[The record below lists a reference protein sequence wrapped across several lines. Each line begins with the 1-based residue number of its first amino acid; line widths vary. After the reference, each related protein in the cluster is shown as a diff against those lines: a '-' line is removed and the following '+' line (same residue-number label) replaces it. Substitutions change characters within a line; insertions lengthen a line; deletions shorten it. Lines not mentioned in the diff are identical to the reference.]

1 MKAQHSFDP
10 MCLGP
15 ALEYAARGWHVFP
28 APPGEKKSHVAG
40 RFGNGQRWSA
50 TTDPDLIRQYW
61 RKYPDA
67 NMGIACGRASGLL
80 VIECD
85 TPEGHDVDGGIAQMR
100 DVIARH
106 GPLPDTIEALSP
118 TGSWH
123 LYFNYPAHTDVPNSS
138 AVVSPGIDVRGEGGM
153 VIGVPSIRP
162 GKSDPYRWKN
172 PPGLFE
178 LADCPDW
185 LLQLCLKKQTESSSA
200 NAKCKIDTGGSSF
213 DTGTS
218 EVEEILLWIDP
229 DGGGYY
235 AWLDVL
241 IGLHS
246 HFQGSSEGLQLADL
260 WSSQG
265 AKYKVGEVAEK
276 WKGFSSNGDKTF
288 ATVAEMARQNG
299 ADLSDIAR
307 RHKRGAARERAAE
320 EKSSRAEE
328 AGARTEAE
336 TTEFDLAHDAL
347 ARELGRRGWNRN
359 AKYVAVQGRWYF
371 WDTSRWAMD
380 VRLAH
385 MTLPRDFLQDRAREI
400 AEWADA
406 KAETLP
412 EKEADYIRTWE
423 KREGRGLRSANTV
436 AAVASLARSNLASVT
451 HANAFDADFLLLG
464 TPGGTV
470 DLKTGELR
478 PARREDMIS
487 KLTAVT
493 PSPAGTAASTWL
505 KFLKEIFEG
514 DDEIIG
520 FLQRAA
526 GYALTGLTSEHKLL
540 FLYGTGRN
548 GKSTFFETLQ
558 WIWGNYARRAAATT
572 FLTSAGERHPTDIAG
587 LAGARLVVGSEL
599 PKGKSWDEA
608 VLKDLT
614 GGDTMTA
621 RFMRGDFFD
630 FVPQM
635 TLMIAGNSMPSLR
648 GVDEALRARMVL
660 VPFAVTIPPEK
671 RDTALGEKLRRE
683 GPAILRWAIEGALA
697 WQQRGLDVPQRVA
710 AASTEYLDGEDLLG
724 QFLADETVQSP
735 GEFIFTSAL
744 HARFRQW
751 TDLQG
756 LASWSSHTFTK
767 ELKSRGLQ
775 ECRRSTGRG
784 FIGLRLAGP

>member
-1 MKAQHSFDP
+1 MKAQHSFDAP
-10 MCLGP
+10 CLGP

-28 APPGEKKSHVAG
+28 APLGEKKSHVAG
-40 RFGNGQRWSA
+40 RFGNGHRWGA
-50 TTDPDLIRQYW
+50 TTEPDLIRQYW

-67 NMGIACGRASGLL
+67 NVGIACGRASGLL

-85 TPEGHDVDGGIAQMR
+85 TPEGHDVDGIAQMR
-100 DVIARH
+100 DLIARH

-118 TGSWH
+118 SGSWH
-123 LYFNYPAHTDVPNSS
+123 LYFNYLAHTDVPNSS
-138 AVVSPGIDVRGEGGM
+138 AVVAPGIDVRGEGGI

-162 GKSDPYRWKN
+162 GKSDPYHWKN

-200 NAKCKIDTGGSSF
+200 SAKFKIDTGCSSF
-213 DTGTS
+213 NTGTS
-218 EVEEILLWIDP
+218 EVEEILSWIDP
-229 DGGGYY
+229 DSGGYY

-241 IGLHS
+241 MGLHN
-246 HFQGSSEGLQLADL
+246 HFQGSNEGLQLADL

-265 AKYKVGEVAEK
+265 AKYKVGEVADK
-276 WKGFSSNGDKTF
+276 WMGFSPDGDTTF
-288 ATVAEMARQNG
+288 ATVAELARRNG

-307 RHKRGAARERAAE
+307 RHKRGAAKERAAE
-320 EKSSRAEE
+320 GKPNGAED
-328 AGARTEAE
+328 AGARTGAE
-336 TTEFDLAHDAL
+336 TTGFDLSHDAL
-347 ARELGRRGWNRN
+347 TRELGRRGWDQN
-359 AKYVAVQGRWYF
+359 AKYVAMQGRWYF
-371 WDTSRWAMD
+371 WDATVWAID
-380 VRLAH
+380 ERLAH
-385 MTLPRDFLQDRAREI
+385 MTLARDFLQDRAREV

-412 EKEADYIRTWE
+412 EKKADDIRAWA

-436 AAVASLARSNLASVT
+436 AAVASLARSNQASVT
-451 HANAFDADFLLLG
+451 QANAFDADLLLLG

-470 DLKTGELR
+470 DLRTGELR

-487 KLTAVT
+487 KMTAVT
-493 PSPAGTAASTWL
+493 PSPAGTAAFTWL
-505 KFLKEIFEG
+505 KFLNDIFEG
-514 DDEIIG
+514 DAEMIS

-540 FLYGTGRN
+540 FLHGTGRN
-548 GKSTFFETLQ
+548 GKSTFLETLQ
-558 WIWGNYARRAAATT
+558 WIWGNYARRAAVTT
-572 FLTSAGERHPTDIAG
+572 FLTSVGERHPTDIAG
-587 LAGARLVVGSEL
+587 LSGARLVVGSEL

-635 TLMIAGNSMPSLR
+635 TLMIAGNNMPSLR

-697 WQQRGLDVPQRVA
+697 WRQCGLDVPPRVS

-724 QFLADETVQSP
+724 QFLADETVESP
-735 GEFIFTSAL
+735 GEFTFTSAL
-744 HARFRQW
+744 HVRFRLW
-751 TDLQG
+751 IELQG
-756 LASWSSHTFTK
+756 LGSWSSHTFTK
-767 ELKSRGLQ
+767 ELKSRGFQ

-784 FIGLRLAGP
+784 FIGLRLIRP

>member
-1 MKAQHSFDP
+1 MNAQHSFDP
-10 MCLGP
+10 PCLGP

-28 APPGEKKSHVAG
+28 APPGEKKSYIAG

-50 TTDPDLIRQYW
+50 TTDPDFIRHYW

-67 NMGIACGRASGLL
+67 NVGIACGRASGLL

-85 TPEGHDVDGGIAQMR
+85 TPEGHDVDGTAQMR
-100 DVIARH
+100 DLIARH

-123 LYFNYPAHTDVPNSS
+123 LYFKYPAHVDVPNSS
-138 AVVSPGIDVRGEGGM
+138 SDVAPGIDVRGEGGM

-162 GKSDPYRWKN
+162 GKRDPYRWKN
-172 PPGLFE
+172 PPGFFE

-185 LLQLCLKKQTESSSA
+185 LLQRCLKEPKENSTA
-200 NAKCKIDTGGSSF
+200 NTKFKFDTGGGFS
-213 DTGTS
+213 GTDIS
-218 EVEEILLWIDP
+218 EVEEILSWIDP
-229 DGGGYY
+229 DAGGYY
-235 AWLDVL
+235 PWLDVL
-241 IGLHS
+241 MGLHN
-246 HFQGSSEGLQLADL
+246 HFQGSSDGLHLADL

-265 AKYKVGEVAEK
+265 SKYKAGEVAEK
-276 WKGFSSNGDKTF
+276 WASFAPNGNTTF
-288 ATVAEMARQNG
+288 ATVAQMARQNG

-307 RHKRGAARERAAE
+307 RHKRGEAREGDASG
-320 EKSSRAEE
+320 KSSKSKDPGGQTGTANSD
-328 AGARTEAE
+328 
-336 TTEFDLAHDAL
+336 FDFAHDAL
-347 ARELGRRGWNRN
+347 ARELGARGWDRD
-359 AKYVAVQGRWYF
+359 AKYVAVQGRWYV
-371 WDTSRWAMD
+371 WDTSRWVMD
-380 VRLAH
+380 ERLAH
-385 MTLPRDFLQDRAREI
+385 MTLVRDFLQDRAREV
-400 AEWADA
+400 AEWADG
-406 KAETLP
+406 KAEMLR
-412 EKEADYIRTWE
+412 EKDADDIKTWA
-423 KREGRGLRSANTV
+423 KREARSLRSANTV

-451 HANAFDADFLLLG
+451 PASAFDADLLLLG

-470 DLKTGELR
+470 DLRTGQLR

-487 KLTAVT
+487 KLTTVA
-493 PSPAGTAASTWL
+493 PSVPGDIPSTWL
-505 KFLKEIFEG
+505 KFLDEIFEG
-514 DDEIIG
+514 DAEMIS
-520 FLQRAA
+520 FLQRVA
-526 GYALTGLTSEHKLL
+526 GYALTGLTSEHKLF

-558 WIWGNYARRAAATT
+558 WIWGTYARRAAATT
-572 FLTSAGERHPTDIAG
+572 FLTSTGERHPTDVAG

-635 TLMIAGNSMPSLR
+635 TLMIAGNNMPSLR

-660 VPFAVTIPPEK
+660 VPFAVTIPPER

-683 GPAILRWAIEGALA
+683 GPAILRWAIEGALS
-697 WQQRGLDVPQRVA
+697 WQERGLDVPQRVA

-724 QFLADETVQSP
+724 QFLADETVDSP
-735 GEFIFTSAL
+735 GEFTFTSAL
-744 HARFRQW
+744 HARFRLWIEQ
-751 TDLQG
+751 QG
-756 LASWSSHTFTK
+756 LGSWSSHTFTK
-767 ELKSRGLQ
+767 ELKSRGLR

-784 FIGLRLAGP
+784 FIGLRLIRP

>member
-10 MCLGP
+10 TCLGA

-40 RFGNGQRWSA
+40 RFGNGQRWGA
-50 TTDPDLIRQYW
+50 TTDPDLIGQYW
-61 RKYPDA
+61 RRYPDA
-67 NMGIACGRASGLL
+67 NVGIACGRGSGLL

-85 TPEGHDVDGGIAQMR
+85 TPEGHDVDGIAEMR
-100 DVIARH
+100 DLIALH

-118 TGSWH
+118 TRSWH
-123 LYFNYPAHTDVPNSS
+123 LYFKYPAHTDIPNSS
-138 AVVSPGIDVRGEGGM
+138 GHVAPGVDVRGEGGM

-162 GKSDPYRWKN
+162 DKSEPYRWKN

-185 LLQLCLKKQTESSSA
+185 LLQLCLKKQTDGSSSSA
-200 NAKCKIDTGGSSF
+200 KFKIDTGSSSF
-213 DTGTS
+213 DTDTS
-218 EVEEILLWIDP
+218 EVEEILSWIDP
-229 DGGGYY
+229 DSGGYY

-241 IGLHS
+241 MGLHS
-246 HFQGSSEGLQLADL
+246 HYQGSGEGLDLADL

-265 AKYKVGEVAEK
+265 AKYKAGEVAEK
-276 WKGFSSNGDKTF
+276 WNGFSPNGEKTF
-288 ATVAEMARQNG
+288 ATVAEMARRNG

-307 RHKRGAARERAAE
+307 RHKRGAARERTAE
-320 EKSSRAEE
+320 EKPNGAEDAKTRTGAE
-328 AGARTEAE
+328 A
-336 TTEFDLAHDAL
+336 TTFDLSHDAL
-347 ARELGRRGWNRN
+347 ARELGHRGWDQN
-359 AKYVAVQGRWYF
+359 AKYVAAQGRWYF
-371 WDTSRWAMD
+371 WDSIRWAID
-380 VRLAH
+380 ERLAH
-385 MTLPRDFLQDRAREI
+385 MTLVRDFLLDRACEV

-412 EKEADYIRTWE
+412 EKEADDIGAWA
-423 KREGRGLRSANTV
+423 KREGRGLRNASTV
-436 AAVASLARSNLASVT
+436 AAVASLARSNFASVT
-451 HANAFDADFLLLG
+451 QPNDFDADLLLLG

-470 DLKTGELR
+470 DLRTGELR

-487 KLTAVT
+487 KLTAVS

-505 KFLKEIFEG
+505 KFLNDVFEC
-514 DDEIIG
+514 DAEMIG

-526 GYALTGLTSEHKLL
+526 GYALTGLTSENKLL

-558 WIWGNYARRAAATT
+558 WIWRDYARRAAATT

-635 TLMIAGNSMPSLR
+635 TLMIAGNNMPSLR

-671 RDTALGEKLRRE
+671 RDTGLREKLRRE

-697 WQQRGLDVPQRVA
+697 WQQRGLDVPERVA

-724 QFLADETVQSP
+724 QFLADETVKSP
-735 GEFIFTSAL
+735 GEFTFTSEL
-744 HARFRQW
+744 HARFRVW
-751 TDLQG
+751 IELQG
-756 LASWSSHTFTK
+756 LGSWSSHTFTK

-784 FIGLRLAGP
+784 FIGVRLARP

>member
-1 MKAQHSFDP
+1 MNAQHSFDP
-10 MCLGP
+10 PCLGP
-15 ALEYAARGWHVFP
+15 ALEYAARGWNVFP

-40 RFGNGQRWSA
+40 RFGNGHRWGA
-50 TTDPDLIRQYW
+50 TAEPNLIRQYW
-61 RKYPDA
+61 RRYPEA
-67 NMGIACGRASGLL
+67 NVGISCGRASGLL

-85 TPEGHDVDGGIAQMR
+85 TPEGHDVDGIAEMR
-100 DVIARH
+100 DLIARH
-106 GPLPDTIEALSP
+106 GPLPDTIEAQSP

-123 LYFNYPAHTDVPNSS
+123 LYFHYPAHTDVPNSS
-138 AVVSPGIDVRGEGGM
+138 GHVSPGIDVRGEGGM

-162 GKSDPYRWKN
+162 GKSEPYRWKN

-200 NAKCKIDTGGSSF
+200 NAKFKIDTGSSSF

-218 EVEEILLWIDP
+218 EVEEILSWIDP
-229 DGGGYY
+229 DSGGYY

-241 IGLHS
+241 MGLHN
-246 HFQGSSEGLQLADL
+246 HFCGSNEGLQLADL

-265 AKYKVGEVAEK
+265 AKYKAGEVAEK
-276 WKGFSSNGDKTF
+276 WMSFSPNGDKTF
-288 ATVAEMARQNG
+288 ATVAEMARRNG

-307 RHKRGAARERAAE
+307 RHKRRPARERSAE
-320 EKSSRAEE
+320 EKSDTAEDAETRAE
-328 AGARTEAE
+328 AKTA
-336 TTEFDLAHDAL
+336 EFDLSHDAL
-347 ARELGRRGWNRN
+347 ARELGRRGWDQN

-371 WDTSRWAMD
+371 WDSIHWAAD
-380 VRLAH
+380 ERLAH
-385 MTLPRDFLQDRAREI
+385 MTLARDFLQDRAREVV
-400 AEWADA
+400 EGADA
-406 KAETLP
+406 KAGTLP
-412 EKEADYIRTWE
+412 EKKADDLKAWA
-423 KREGRGLRSANTV
+423 KREGRSLRSSNTV
-436 AAVASLARSNLASVT
+436 AAVASLARSNQASVT
-451 HANAFDADFLLLG
+451 KANAFDADLLLLG

-470 DLKTGELR
+470 DLTTGALR

-493 PSPAGTAASTWL
+493 PSPAGTAASTWV
-505 KFLKEIFEG
+505 KFLNDIFEG
-514 DDEIIG
+514 DAEMIG

-526 GYALTGLTSEHKLL
+526 GYALTGLTSENKLL

-548 GKSTFFETLQ
+548 GKSTFLETLQ
-558 WIWGNYARRAAATT
+558 WIWGDYARRAAATT
-572 FLTSAGERHPTDIAG
+572 FLSSVGERHPTDIAG

-614 GGDTMTA
+614 GGDKMTA

-635 TLMIAGNSMPSLR
+635 TLMIAGNTMPSLR

-660 VPFAVTIPPEK
+660 VPFTVTIPAEK
-671 RDTALGEKLRRE
+671 RDTGLAAKLQLE
-683 GPAILRWAIEGALA
+683 APSILRWAIEGALA
-697 WQQRGLDVPQRVA
+697 WQQRGLDVPERVA
-710 AASTEYLDGEDLLG
+710 AASNEYLDGEDLLG

-735 GEFIFTSAL
+735 GEFTFTSEL
-744 HARFRQW
+744 HARFRLW
-751 TDLQG
+751 IELQG
-756 LASWSSHTFTK
+756 LGSWSSHTFTK

-784 FIGLRLAGP
+784 FIGLRLSRP

>member
-1 MKAQHSFDP
+1 MNAQHSFDP
-10 MCLGP
+10 PCMGP

-28 APPGEKKSHVAG
+28 APPGAKKSHVAG
-40 RFGNGQRWSA
+40 RFGNGHRWGA
-50 TTDPDLIRQYW
+50 TTDPALIGRYW
-61 RKYPDA
+61 RRHPDA
-67 NMGIACGRASGLL
+67 NVGIACGRASGLL

-85 TPEGHDVDGGIAQMR
+85 TPEGHNVDGIAQMR
-100 DVIARH
+100 DLIARH

-123 LYFNYPAHTDVPNSS
+123 LYFNYPAHTDVLNSS
-138 AVVSPGIDVRGEGGM
+138 GVVAPGVDVRGEGGM
-153 VIGVPSIRP
+153 VVGVPSIRP
-162 GKSDPYRWKN
+162 GKLDPYHWKH

-185 LLQLCLKKQTESSSA
+185 LLQLCLKKQAESSSTK
-200 NAKCKIDTGGSSF
+200 AKFKIDTGTGSF

-218 EVEEILLWIDP
+218 EVEEILSWIDP
-229 DGGGYY
+229 DSGGYY

-241 IGLHS
+241 MGLHN
-246 HFQGSSEGLQLADL
+246 HFCGSNEGLQLADL

-265 AKYKVGEVAEK
+265 AKYKTGEVAEK
-276 WKGFSSNGDKTF
+276 WMSFSPNGDKTF
-288 ATVAEMARQNG
+288 ATVAEMARRNG

-307 RHKRGAARERAAE
+307 RHKRRPARERSAE
-320 EKSSRAEE
+320 EKSDRAEDAE
-328 AGARTEAE
+328 TRAEAE
-336 TTEFDLAHDAL
+336 TTEFDLSHDAL
-347 ARELGRRGWNRN
+347 ARELGRRGWDQN

-371 WDTSRWAMD
+371 WDSIHWAAD
-380 VRLAH
+380 ERLAH
-385 MTLPRDFLQDRAREI
+385 MTWARDFLQDRAREVV
-400 AEWADA
+400 EWADA
-406 KAETLP
+406 KAGTLP
-412 EKEADYIRTWE
+412 EKEADDLKAWA

-436 AAVASLARSNLASVT
+436 AAVASLARNLASVT
-451 HANAFDADFLLLG
+451 PATAFDADLLLLG

-470 DLKTGELR
+470 DLTTGELR

-487 KLTAVT
+487 KLTTVT
-493 PSPAGTAASTWL
+493 PLPAGTDASTWL
-505 KFLKEIFEG
+505 KFLNDIFEG
-514 DDEIIG
+514 DDELIS

-558 WIWGNYARRAAATT
+558 WIWGDYARRAAATT

-635 TLMIAGNSMPSLR
+635 TLMIAGNNMPSLR

-671 RDTALGEKLRRE
+671 RDTALREKLRRE

-697 WQQRGLDVPQRVA
+697 WKKRGLDVPQRVA
-710 AASTEYLDGEDLLG
+710 AASTEYLDGEDVLG

-735 GEFIFTSAL
+735 GEFTFTSEL
-744 HARFRQW
+744 HAKFRLW
-751 TDLQG
+751 IELQG
-756 LASWSSHTFTK
+756 LGSWSSHTFTK

-784 FIGLRLAGP
+784 FIGLRLSRP

>member
-1 MKAQHSFDP
+1 MKAQHIFDP
-10 MCLGP
+10 PCLAP
-15 ALEYAARGWHVFP
+15 ALEYAARGWQVFP
-28 APPGEKKSHVAG
+28 APPGEKKSHIAG
-40 RFGNGQRWSA
+40 RFGNGHRWGA

-61 RKYPDA
+61 QRFPDA
-67 NMGIACGRASGLL
+67 NVGIACGRSSGLL

-85 TPEGHDVDGGIAQMR
+85 TPEGHDVDGIAQMQ
-100 DVIARH
+100 DLIARH
-106 GPLPDTIEALSP
+106 RPLPDTIEALSP

-123 LYFNYPAHTDVPNSS
+123 LYFKFPAHGDIQNSS
-138 AVVSPGIDVRGEGGM
+138 GHVAPGIDVRGEGGM

-162 GKSDPYRWKN
+162 QKSEPYRWKN

-200 NAKCKIDTGGSSF
+200 SAKFKIDTGSGSF
-213 DTGTS
+213 DTDTS
-218 EVEEILLWIDP
+218 EVEEILSWIDP
-229 DGGGYY
+229 DAGGYC

-241 IGLHS
+241 MGLHN

-260 WSSQG
+260 WSSRG
-265 AKYKVGEVAEK
+265 AKYKAGEVAEK
-276 WKGFSSNGDKTF
+276 WKSFSPNGDKTF
-288 ATVAEMARQNG
+288 ATVAEMARRNG

-307 RHKRGAARERAAE
+307 RHKRGAARERTA
-320 EKSSRAEE
+320 EKSSGKAED
-328 AGARTEAE
+328 AE
-336 TTEFDLAHDAL
+336 TRTGAEVKMFDLSHDAL
-347 ARELGRRGWNRN
+347 ARELGRRGWDQN

-371 WDTSRWAMD
+371 WDSIHWAAD
-380 VRLAH
+380 ERLAH
-385 MTLPRDFLQDRAREI
+385 MTLARDFLQDRAREVV
-400 AEWADA
+400 EWADA
-406 KAETLP
+406 KTETLP
-412 EKEADYIRTWE
+412 RKQADDLRAWA

-436 AAVASLARSNLASVT
+436 AALASLARSNFASVT
-451 HANAFDADFLLLG
+451 QANAFDADLLLLG

-470 DLKTGELR
+470 DLKTGELH

-487 KLTAVT
+487 KLTAVAPST
-493 PSPAGTAASTWL
+493 PGAAASTWL
-505 KFLKEIFEG
+505 KFLNEIFEG
-514 DDEIIG
+514 DTEIIS

-635 TLMIAGNSMPSLR
+635 TLMIAGNNMPSLR

-671 RDTALGEKLRRE
+671 RDTDLREKLRRE

-697 WQQRGLDVPQRVA
+697 WQQRGLDVPPRVA

-735 GEFIFTSAL
+735 GEFTFTSEL
-744 HARFRQW
+744 HARFRVW
-751 TDLQG
+751 IELQG
-756 LASWSSHTFTK
+756 LGPWSSHTFTK

-784 FIGLRLAGP
+784 FIGLRLVRP